1 MGQGGAA
8 AAAAGQQFDQLPV
21 TRLVQRIDGQLPPGV
36 ALGRGKILVG
46 QVDGRQPLQDQ
57 QDAAP
62 VRLAPGRGPLLE
74 RVAVGQVKVGQE
86 VAAIEGDGLLQLAQP
101 RPDAV
106 DEGGEAPGVDDDG
119 RGRVELQR
127 VAVGQDERHGRLT
140 ADSGHFRNGPP

>member
-8 AAAAGQQFDQLPV
+8 AAATGQDFDELPV
-21 TRLVQRIDGQLPPGV
+21 ARLVQRVDGQLATGV
-36 ALGRGKILVG
+36 ALGRGEIFVG
-46 QVDGRQPLQDQ
+46 QVDGRQPLQRQ
-57 QDAAP
+57 QRTPAI
-62 VRLAPGRGPLLE
+62 RLAAGGGPLLE
-74 RVAVGQVKVGQE
+74 RVTVGQVEVGQE
-86 VAAIEGDGLLQLAQP
+86 VAAIEVDGLLQLVQS

-106 DEGGEAPGVDDDG
+106 DESGEAAGIDGDG

>member
-74 RVAVGQVKVGQE
+74 RVAIRQVQ
-86 VAAIEGDGLLQLAQP
+86 
-101 RPDAV
+101 AV
-106 DEGGEAPGVDDDG
+106 QK
-119 RGRVELQR
+119 LSLI
-127 VAVGQDERHGRLT
+127 HI
-140 ADSGHFRNGPP
+140 